1 MAKKRASRPNKHSY
15 AMPELSGLYGK
26 PPFDYRDSKT
36 LAIQFQIDPDI
47 LRRLVPAPLRP
58 NSDGTMFVFV
68 AEFFCSACG
77 HYYEAHIFTVAK
89 LKRRPVNYSIYLVLD
104 NDVALSDGR
113 EIWGLPKKFGRLTI
127 TVKDDVMSA
136 TVERGG
142 STIIEAAMRMAE
154 FGAPEELA
162 GTPEWVAHKLIPS
175 VSLTAPP
182 EVDQLTSTTLTNTT
196 YARYTKA
203 RRRYASAPHRRIGSK
218 RSPSIMSLAATS
230 MSVISPS
237 AMGRSCTTTSPRRL

>member
-162 GTPEWVAHKLIPS
+162 GTPAWVAHKLIPS
-175 VSLTAPP
+175 VSHRATRGRPANL
-182 EVDQLTSTTLTNTT
+182 DNLNQ
-196 YARYTKA
+196 
-203 RRRYASAPHRRIGSK
+203 HRRTRGTQ
-218 RSPSIMSLAATS
+218 RPGDVTL
-230 MSVISPS
+230 
-237 AMGRSCTTTSPRRL
+237 RRLTGGSVPRDPHQ

>member
-1 MAKKRASRPNKHSY
+1 
-15 AMPELSGLYGK
+15 MPELSGLFGK
-26 PPFDYRDSKT
+26 PPFDYRESKT
-36 LAIQFQIDPDI
+36 LAIQFQTDPDI
-47 LRRLVPAPLRP
+47 LRRLVCAPLLP
-58 NSDGTMFVFV
+58 NSDGTMFVSV
-68 AEFFCSACG
+68 AEFFCSGFG

-89 LKRRPVNYSIYLVLD
+89 FKRRPVNYGIYLVLD
-104 NDVALSDGR
+104 NDAAIGGGR

-127 TVKDDVMSA
+127 TVKDDAMSA

-182 EVDQLTSTTLTNTT
+182 EVDQLTSTTVTNIDVRAVHKGPATL
-196 YARYTKA
+196 RCG
-203 RRRYASAPHRRIGSK
+203 ASPADRCQEIPINNVGGGYFYVSNFALGDGKVLHNY
-218 RSPSIMSLAATS
+218 LA
-230 MSVISPS
+230 
-237 AMGRSCTTTSPRRL
+237 